1 MNEKQPPRLRVF
13 IENEAGSN
21 IKHHYNE
28 QTFEVLRTEHVGAN
42 YPYPYGFVPGTL
54 APDGDCADCFVLTE
68 QAIRTG
74 EFVDCEPVALLEQTE
89 GGDTDHNVLAVVAG
103 GAKPD
108 LAEAQRRISHF
119 IEEFR
124 ADTPDQQGVA
134 GRLLPVTD
142 ALAYVEE
149 CLAAREVSGGKPG

>member
-1 MNEKQPPRLRVF
+1 MTEKQPPRLRVF
-13 IENEAGSN
+13 VENEAGSN

-28 QTFEVLRTEHVGAN
+28 ETFEVLRTEQVGAR

-68 QAIRTG
+68 QAIPTG

-89 GGDTDHNVLAVVAG
+89 GGDTDHNVLAVMAG
-103 GAKPD
+103 EATAD
-108 LAEAQRRISHF
+108 LAEAQRRISRL

-124 ADTPDQQGVA
+124 ADTPDQRGVA
-134 GRLLPVTD
+134 GRLLPVTE
-142 ALAYVEE
+142 ALAYVEQ
-149 CLAAREVSGGKPG
+149 CLAARERSEGQPG

>member
-1 MNEKQPPRLRVF
+1 MTEKQPPRLRVF

-28 QTFEVLRTEHVGAN
+28 DTFEELRTERVGAK

-54 APDGDCADCFVLTE
+54 APDGDAADCFVLTE
-68 QAIRTG
+68 HAIPTG

-89 GGDTDHNVLAVVAG
+89 GGHTDHNVLAVIPGEPPPA
-103 GAKPD
+103 
-108 LAEAQRRISHF
+108 LIEAQRRISRF
-119 IEEFR
+119 IEDFR
-124 ADTPDQQGVA
+124 ADTPEQKGIA
-134 GRLLPVTD
+134 GRLLPVSE

-149 CLAAREVSGGKPG
+149 CVAARHRPAG

>member
-1 MNEKQPPRLRVF
+1 MTEKQPPRLRVF

-28 QTFEVLRTEHVGAN
+28 ETFEELHTERVGAT

-54 APDGDCADCFVLTE
+54 APDGDSADCFVLTE
-68 QAIRTG
+68 QAFLTG
-74 EFVDCEPVALLEQTE
+74 KFVDCEPVALLEQTE
-89 GGDTDHNVLAVVAG
+89 GGDTDHNVLAVIVG
-103 GAKPD
+103 EAKPD

-124 ADTPDQQGVA
+124 ADTPDQRGIA

-149 CLAAREVSGGKPG
+149 CVDAQERSEGQPG